1 MPLIPWRPFW
11 DLWPEED
18 WPDWERPRWGR
29 MLPAIR
35 SPRMDVYEDNGNI
48 VAEAELPGIDPKN
61 IEVEVKDNVLRV
73 EAKTEEK
80 KEEKKKDYY
89 RQEMSRGL
97 FKRVT
102 SLPAEVIAE
111 KAKAEFKEGVLKVV
125 IPKAKARKEK
135 KKGVRIKVKGTETA

>member
-18 WPDWERPRWGR
+18 WPDWESPRWGR

-80 KEEKKKDYY
+80 KEEKK
-89 RQEMSRGL
+89 GG
-97 FKRVT
+97 T
-102 SLPAEVIAE
+102 
-111 KAKAEFKEGVLKVV
+111 KEGREEGRKGRE
-125 IPKAKARKEK
+125 ARTPCLTSWRRRRRRGE
-135 KKGVRIKVKGTETA
+135 GGG